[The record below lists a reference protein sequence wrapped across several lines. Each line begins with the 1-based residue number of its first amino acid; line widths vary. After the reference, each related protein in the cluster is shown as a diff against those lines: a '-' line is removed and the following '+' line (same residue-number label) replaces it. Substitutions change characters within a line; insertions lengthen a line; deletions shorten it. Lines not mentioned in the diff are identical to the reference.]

1 MRSSAAATK
10 ISPRLR
16 GKIDNMGLELP
27 LGEGYSPGI
36 ALKLGKLA
44 MKLDRVD
51 ARIVAELQKDGRRT
65 ISQLAETVG
74 LSDTPCARRVR
85 QLEAAGVI
93 QSYAA
98 IIDPMRV
105 GLKVQAFVQVKL
117 TRHTDDTVA
126 QFQQGLDVLQGVASC
141 YATTGEYDFLLHV
154 VATDLDDL
162 SNFVLKR
169 LLKIPSVRDVH
180 SSIVLETVKRSL
192 RVPLEHLNGHE
203 EA

>member
-1 MRSSAAATK
+1 
-10 ISPRLR
+10 
-16 GKIDNMGLELP
+16 
-27 LGEGYSPGI
+27 
-36 ALKLGKLA
+36 

-51 ARIVAELQKDGRRT
+51 VRIVAELQKDGRRS

-98 IIDPMRV
+98 IIDPARV
-105 GLKVQAFVQVKL
+105 GLTVQAFVQVKL
-117 TRHTDDTVA
+117 IRHTDDTVS
-126 QFQQGLDVLQGVASC
+126 QFQKCLEALEGVASC

-154 VATDLDDL
+154 IATDLEGL

-169 LLKIPSVRDVH
+169 LLKVPCVRDVH
-180 SSIVLETVKRSL
+180 SSIVLETVKRSV
-192 RVPLEHLNGHE
+192 RVPLDHLSGRSQADLAGEGGNLTGTGSRMLDHPE
-203 EA
+203 NDRGSPRR